1 MNNFE
6 NIISH
11 RFKALCLLTRQNS
24 RYVSGWERLTVR
36 INENIDERKQ
46 DELLYMDCNMYAHL
60 GCDSS
65 KKEKQEVRV
74 ASRKIYLAIKSI
86 NSDLGTLFL
95 QCMDDKT

>member
-1 MNNFE
+1 MVYTITDIDKVLTNN
-6 NIISH
+6 SWGV
-11 RFKALCLLTRQNS
+11 K
-24 RYVSGWERLTVR
+24 
-36 INENIDERKQ
+36 RKE

-86 NSDLGTLFL
+86 NPDLGTLFL
-95 QCMDDKT
+95 QCMDDKN

>member
-1 MNNFE
+1 MVYTITDIDKVLTNN
-6 NIISH
+6 SW
-11 RFKALCLLTRQNS
+11 
-24 RYVSGWERLTVR
+24 GVR
-36 INENIDERKQ
+36 RKQ
-46 DELLYMDCNMYAHL
+46 DELLYMDCNMNAHL